1 MDASYKIQRG
11 IHVHLIQFFMCPEF
25 WVHITANG
33 SGPAFWV
40 AQLLGA
46 PTEPNAVGR
55 LGRGGARERREG
67 CPRMGVPTGADFA
80 TTRATWRSTWV
91 WTPSSISSK
100 AKR

>member
-40 AQLLGA
+40 AQLLGS

-55 LGRGGARERREG
+55 LGERRSKGAEG
-67 CPRMGVPTGADFA
+67 GMPTHGRPDGSGLCDDEGDVAQYLGMDAFFNLQ
-80 TTRATWRSTWV
+80 
-91 WTPSSISSK
+91 
-100 AKR
+100 

>member
-40 AQLLGA
+40 AQLLGS

-80 TTRATWRSTWV
+80 TTRAAGIRTLWHCGGGKPPPYR
-91 WTPSSISSK
+91 
-100 AKR
+100 